1 MTLMDFVDKWMYK
14 LTGRKI
20 PVFQI
25 VDVGEN
31 GIIKSL
37 VLSRWIRR
45 NNSIIEGWNVVGA
58 EISPNHEGLITFTD
72 ESGLTQPAF
81 TEYKGRTCNLY
92 VKPRNAPNVEKVIGG
107 GATIDD
113 IAEALDMGKSMRN
126 LIIGAFIGMAIYA
139 MFIGPMFSAMV
150 K

>member
-1 MTLMDFVDKWMYK
+1 MDFIDKWMYK

-37 VLSRWIRR
+37 TLSKWIRR
-45 NNSIIEGWNVVGA
+45 DNSLIESWTVKGA
-58 EISPNHEGLITFTD
+58 EISGNHEGLVTYTD

-81 TEYKGRTCNLY
+81 AEYKGRTCNLY
-92 VKPRNAPNVEKVIGG
+92 VKPRNAPNAEKVIGS
-107 GATIDD
+107 GAMLDD
-113 IAEALDMGKSMRN
+113 IAEAMDMGKSMRN
-126 LIIGAFIGMAIYA
+126 IIIGMFIGMAVYA
-139 MFIGPMFSAMV
+139 MFIGPIFSAMA